1 MPEMLLEISGLKTY
15 YYAMAGV
22 VKAVDDVSFTLKKG
36 ETIGLVGES
45 GSGKSTVGFSILRLI
60 PPPGRVVQGS
70 IRFEDTE
77 LVKLDEKEMRGIRGK
92 RIGMVFQDPMT
103 SLNPVKRVRDHIIE
117 TIQTHEVVTEEEC
130 DSRAAHLMKRLG
142 ISPDRLTDYPHQFS
156 GGMRQRIMIGLAL
169 CTNPDLIIADEPTT
183 ALDVIVEAQI
193 MELLKE
199 LRSDFGVALM
209 LITHNMGLVADIAEK
224 VAVMYA
230 GKLVEVA
237 DRDSLF
243 SEPLHPYTQALLRS
257 IPNIRLTSQ
266 KLEAIPG
273 STPDLVSPPSGC
285 RFHPRCPYVMEICK
299 SKEPPL
305 IEVKPNRL
313 VACYLHNK

>member
-70 IRFEDTE
+70 IRFKDTE